1 MTLKGRNIII
11 VGQQPWDVD
20 IGSNCKNIALE
31 LSKYHRILYVNAP
44 LDRITKIRFR
54 KDPKVKKRVE
64 IIKSKN
70 NGLEKVQENLWVLY
84 PNILIESINWIRIG
98 SLFSLFNLINNKRFA
113 KTITRASKALN
124 FVDFI
129 LFNDNDIFR
138 SFYLKELLQPDLA
151 VYYIR
156 DYMIATPYW
165 KRHGKKL
172 EPKLIEK
179 SDLVLSNSEFLKR
192 YSEKYNPNSYYV
204 AQGFDFDLF
213 KDSKRVCPDDMN
225 HIVGPV
231 IGYFGALTSLRLDI
245 ELIQHIADCFPMYS
259 IVLIGPQDAAFEK
272 SNLHGFS
279 NVFFLGAKDPSEI
292 FNYINCFDV
301 CINPQLVNELTIGNY
316 PRKVDEYLA
325 LGKPVVATWT
335 ETMESFKD
343 FVYLAKKP
351 GEFITSIQNALEENS
366 ERKQRAREEF
376 ALSHT
381 WENAVG
387 NILRCI
393 EKHLSNESRTL
404 NYDA

>member
-1 MTLKGRNIII
+1 MKFTGKDIII

-31 LSKYHRILYVNAP
+31 LSKYNRVLYVNAP
-44 LDRITKIRFR
+44 LDRITKMRYGN
-54 KDPKVKKRVE
+54 DPKIKKRVK
-64 IIKSKN
+64 IIKSKQ
-70 NGLEKVQENLWVLY
+70 NGLEKVKENIWVLY
-84 PNILIESINWIRIG
+84 PEVLIESINWIRIS
-98 SLFSLFNLINNKRFA
+98 SLFSFFNLINNKRFA
-113 KTITRASKALN
+113 KTIIRAKAALN

-138 SFYLKELLQPDLA
+138 SFHLKELLKPDLA

-156 DYMIATPYW
+156 DFMIATPYW

-172 EPKLIEK
+172 EPKLIKK

-204 AQGFDFDLF
+204 AQGCDFDLIR
-213 KDSKRVCPDDMN
+213 DSKRVCPEDMS
-225 HIVGPV
+225 HVDSPV

-245 ELIQHIADCFPMYS
+245 ELIQRIAEVFPMCS
-259 IVLIGPQDAAFEK
+259 IVLAGPQDDVFEK
-272 SNLHGFS
+272 SNLHSFS

-292 FNYINCFDV
+292 FNYINRFDV

-316 PRKVDEYLA
+316 PRKIDEYLA
-325 LGKPVVATWT
+325 LGKPIVATWT

-351 GEFITSIQNALEENS
+351 EEFLVSIQKALKENS

-376 ALSHT
+376 ALSHS
-381 WENAVG
+381 WKNAV
-387 NILRCI
+387 NIISDKIKL
-393 EKHLSNESRTL
+393 HLSDL
-404 NYDA
+404 